1 MVKKYLKK
9 FVSAVVALSLSCSI
23 MSGLNGITIHAAGV
37 LTESET
43 SSFHNDDLDNA
54 QFVSTNSILKKT
66 LYSYISG
73 GFYGEDDVLDCYEF
87 STSKTT
93 GSEGRFAIKMEGIP
107 SGHNYDLYLLDQN
120 GDVIAASTRA
130 SNRNE
135 IVKITEKASSY
146 TTLYVVVQP
155 VSVPDYEK
163 SSYRLIFDEYIATG
177 TKKLSFSPTQ
187 ITTTSGTWS
196 SDVSASGTSI
206 PSNALITSATISAS
220 KSTVV
225 NGIGYQLHARVGS
238 GAYTRVNWSSGDIA
252 LPELVGQNASGTY
265 FAGFTATEIKVK
277 IGSRYEYLGF
287 MSMKSFKMTVN
298 YEYDKLSTY

>member
-1 MVKKYLKK
+1 MIKQYLKK
-9 FVSAVVALSLSCSI
+9 FVSAAVALSLSFTI
-23 MSGLNGITIHAAGV
+23 MSGLNGTTIHAASV
-37 LTESET
+37 LTENET
-43 SSFHNDDLDNA
+43 STFNNDDLDNA
-54 QFVSTNSILKKT
+54 KFLSTNSILNKT
-66 LYSYISG
+66 LYSYILG
-73 GFYGEDDVLDCYEF
+73 GFYGEEDVLDCYEF

-107 SGHNYDLYLLDQN
+107 SGHNYNLYLFDEN
-120 GDVIAASTRA
+120 GDIIAASTRA

-135 IVKITEKASSY
+135 IVKITEKASRY

-155 VSVPDYEK
+155 VTVPDYEK

-177 TKKLSFSPTQ
+177 TKKLTFLPTQ
-187 ITTTSGTWS
+187 VTTTSGAWS

-206 PSNALITSATISAS
+206 PSNASITSATISAS

-225 NGIGYQLHARVGS
+225 NGIGYQLRAKVGS
-238 GAYTRVNWSSGDIA
+238 GAYTQVNWSSGDIA

-265 FAGFTATEIKVK
+265 FAGFTATEIMVKV
-277 IGSRYEYLGF
+277 GNRYQYLGF